1 MLYTKHK
8 ELLAGLTIIFGKEL
22 DLKTLKTSLTSRYL
36 KVQGFEVNI
45 ELEPFFRTI
54 IRLLA
59 EQPGGYP
66 IMMIEKLKN

>member
-8 ELLAGLTIIFGKEL
+8 ELLAGLTIRFGKEL
-22 DLKTLKTSLTSRYL
+22 DLKTSLTSRYL

-45 ELEPFFRTI
+45 ELEPFFRTT

-59 EQPGGYP
+59 GQPGGCP

>member
-1 MLYTKHK
+1 MSYTKHK
-8 ELLAGLTIIFGKEL
+8 ELLAGLTIRFGKEL
-22 DLKTLKTSLTSRYL
+22 DLKTSLTSRYL

-45 ELEPFFRTI
+45 ELEPFFRTK

-59 EQPGGYP
+59 GQPGGYP

>member
-1 MLYTKHK
+1 MSYTKHK

>member
-22 DLKTLKTSLTSRYL
+22 DLKTLKTSLTSRCL

-45 ELEPFFRTI
+45 ELEPFFRTT

-59 EQPGGYP
+59 GQPGGCP

>member
-8 ELLAGLTIIFGKEL
+8 ELLAGLTIRFGKEL
-22 DLKTLKTSLTSRYL
+22 DLKTSLTSRYL

-45 ELEPFFRTI
+45 ELGPFFRTT

-59 EQPGGYP
+59 GQPGGCP

>member
-1 MLYTKHK
+1 MSYTKHK
-8 ELLAGLTIIFGKEL
+8 ELLAGLTIRFGKEL
-22 DLKTLKTSLTSRYL
+22 DLKTSLTSRYL

-45 ELEPFFRTI
+45 ELGPFFRTT

-59 EQPGGYP
+59 GQPGVYP

>member
-1 MLYTKHK
+1 MSYTKHK
-8 ELLAGLTIIFGKEL
+8 ELLAGLTIRFGKEL
-22 DLKTLKTSLTSRYL
+22 DLKISLTSRYL

-45 ELEPFFRTI
+45 ELEPFFRTT

-59 EQPGGYP
+59 GQPGGCP

>member
-1 MLYTKHK
+1 MSYTKHK
-8 ELLAGLTIIFGKEL
+8 ELLAGLTIRFGKEL
-22 DLKTLKTSLTSRYL
+22 DLKTSLTSRYL

-45 ELEPFFRTI
+45 ELEPFFRTT

-59 EQPGGYP
+59 GQPGGYP

>member
-1 MLYTKHK
+1 MSYTKHK
-8 ELLAGLTIIFGKEL
+8 ELLAGLTIRFGKEL
-22 DLKTLKTSLTSRYL
+22 DLKTSLTSRYL

-45 ELEPFFRTI
+45 ELEPFFRTT

-59 EQPGGYP
+59 GQPGVYP